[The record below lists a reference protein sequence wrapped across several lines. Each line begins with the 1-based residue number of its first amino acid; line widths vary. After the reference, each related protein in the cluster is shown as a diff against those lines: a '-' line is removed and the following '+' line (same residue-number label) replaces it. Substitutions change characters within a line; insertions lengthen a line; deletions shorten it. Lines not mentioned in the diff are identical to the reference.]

1 MIKLLIK
8 DFRLSA
14 SALTYGFLTA
24 SLMTML
30 PGYPILMGAFFI
42 CLGIFHSFQDGR
54 ETNDILYTVLLPV
67 QKSDVVRSKYAFTCT
82 IQLMGFL
89 LMAILTIL
97 RMTLLGDAEVYR
109 SNALMNAGPLF
120 LAFVLLVYS
129 AFNLVFLRGFF
140 KTAYRIG
147 IPFLFFCIVTL
158 ILVTIGESLHFF
170 PSLSFL
176 NVPSGE
182 RIGLQITILCASAL
196 AYALI
201 TWSSCL
207 QSIRSFEKLDL

>member
-1 MIKLLIK
+1 MKNLLIK

-14 SALTYGFLTA
+14 SALTYAFLAA

-67 QKSDVVRSKYAFTCT
+67 PKSDAVRSKYAFTST
-82 IQLMGFL
+82 IQMLGFFV
-89 LMAILTIL
+89 MVILTIV
-97 RMTLLGDAEVYR
+97 RMTLLGDAKVYR

-129 AFNLVFLRGFF
+129 AFNFVFLRGFF
-140 KTAYRIG
+140 TTAYRIG
-147 IPFLFFCIVTL
+147 IPFLFFCILTV

-182 RIGLQITILCASAL
+182 RIGLQISILCASAL
-196 AYALI
+196 VYALT
-201 TWSSCL
+201 TWISCL
-207 QSIRSFEKLDL
+207 LSIRAFEKLDL